1 MGYLER
7 VQRLLVWVLI
17 GILAS
22 GLLSFPSTFVA
33 SLEAS
38 PALAQRSGGGVG
50 GRGGFRTSPTPS
62 FPRVNPSPAPS
73 YPTYPSYPRGGGYY
87 PGPLVVGPGLGFG
100 GGTGLVGILLFAG
113 LIFVGFAMVRGLAR
127 AGSGGAG
134 GAEAEAEVSRLRI
147 ATLYTPQL
155 QTALRTLA
163 GSADTDSTKGLADL
177 VDDAAVLLLRDQAG
191 WRFGSYETW
200 RGSLEQ
206 AEGQFDQWMT
216 QVRSESVETYRK
228 FEGKVEQNTAYQPK
242 AEPDGRYILVT
253 FVVAAHGTL
262 PDVPKPLRAAGAKQA
277 LMTLSSTTPVTMLA
291 AYLAWT
297 PEASGEALTEQDL
310 LSGWPGLELL

>member
-1 MGYLER
+1 M
-7 VQRLLVWVLI
+7 QRLLIWVLI
-17 GILAS
+17 GLLAS
-22 GLLSFPSTFVA
+22 GGLPPCSTPLA
-33 SLEAS
+33 GLEAS

-50 GRGGFRTSPTPS
+50 GRGGFRTPS
-62 FPRVNPSPAPS
+62 FPQVNPSPAPS
-73 YPTYPSYPRGGGYY
+73 YPTYPSYPSYPRGTGGYY
-87 PGPLVVGPGLGFG
+87 PSAPIVVGPGFGFSSG
-100 GGTGLVGILLFAG
+100 IGLTGILLFAG
-113 LIFVGFAMVRGLAR
+113 LIFVGFAIVRGLAR
-127 AGSGGAG
+127 ASSGGG

-155 QTALRTLA
+155 QAALRTLA
-163 GSADTDSTKGLADL
+163 NNAETESTKGLADL

-200 RGSLEQ
+200 RGSLDR

-228 FEGKVEQNTAYQPK
+228 FEGKLETNTVYQPK

-253 FVVAAHGTL
+253 MVVAAHGIL
-262 PDVPKPLRAAGAKQA
+262 PEVPKPLRAAGAKQA
-277 LMTLSSTTPVTMLA
+277 LMALSSTTPVTMLA

-297 PEASGEALTEQDL
+297 PEASGEALTEEDL